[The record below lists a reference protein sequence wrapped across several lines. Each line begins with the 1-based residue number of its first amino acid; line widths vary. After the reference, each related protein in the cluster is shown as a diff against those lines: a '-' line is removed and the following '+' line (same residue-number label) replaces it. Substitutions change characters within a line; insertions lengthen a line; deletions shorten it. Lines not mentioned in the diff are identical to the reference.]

1 LKAVPDK
8 VNTRAMV
15 PPISQFAADMVI
27 PGPAAPADLSA
38 RALAGAIDAALTWWR
53 DAGVDGDFTDTP
65 LDWLTA
71 ASQSGKAS
79 APAHVAP
86 ARTPPPEP
94 AVVFAGGREAW
105 PRDLQQFCLWWMAE
119 PDLAPAGAIRI
130 PPSGPESPALMV
142 VVPMPEAADSETL
155 LSGPAG
161 RVLDGLL
168 AAAGL
173 SRPLV
178 YCAAALP
185 SRIAAP
191 DWTALAQQGMGDVLA
206 HHIALVRP
214 QRLLFFGQNGIST
227 LLRHDSANNAP
238 LLPSLNHE
246 GAKVP
251 ALTAY
256 DLESIVARPALKAGL
271 WNRWLDW
278 MPAWD
283 SDDAA

>member
-1 LKAVPDK
+1 
-8 VNTRAMV
+8 MV
-15 PPISQFAADMVI
+15 PSNSQFAACKV
-27 PGPAAPADLSA
+27 APADLSA

-53 DAGVDGDFTDTP
+53 DAGVDGDFTDAP
-65 LDWLTA
+65 LDRLTT
-71 ASQSGKAS
+71 ASLSAKAS
-79 APAHVAP
+79 APARVAP

-94 AVVFAGGREAW
+94 AVVLAGGREAW
-105 PRDLQQFCLWWMAE
+105 PRDLQKFCLWWMAE
-119 PDLAPAGAIRI
+119 PDLAPAGSIRI

-142 VVPMPEAADSETL
+142 VVPMPEDADRSSL
-155 LSGPAG
+155 LSGAAG

-173 SRPLV
+173 SRSHV
-178 YCAAALP
+178 YCTAALP

-191 DWTALAQQGMGDVLA
+191 DWAVLADRGLGDVLA
-206 HHIALVRP
+206 HHIGLVRP
-214 QRLLFFGQNGIST
+214 QRLLIFGQNGVST

-251 ALTAY
+251 VLTAY

-278 MPAWD
+278 MPARD
-283 SDDAA
+283 SNDAA